1 MFGYLPGPAVCCQKA
16 ASVYRAHFCGLGTSL
31 HRQHGAWAR
40 WLVNRDSTFLALLG
54 SALSDAPPAL
64 QNTTCCNRFATP
76 RDLVADNA
84 VLQYTSAVT
93 LCALDAK
100 LDDDASD
107 ERGWRRWLARS
118 ASQALDTP
126 VSDALGLLHALR
138 FPVAPERAWM
148 AGQKHTE
155 QAPSNSLHDCAA
167 PTRAA
172 YEEITAHLA
181 HVANAP
187 QAKNALRQLGEN
199 LGLLIY
205 AQDAWD
211 DWAKDRRRGQ
221 FNPLHAFPDLA
232 GRREALLPVLKEAL
246 SAVRDAFDALLL
258 RRNRDLLRSVLIEG
272 AEQRVAQVADEKDD
286 PKKRREH
293 PQPPLEKTKRKRD
306 SCCDRYDKCEGS
318 CNCCDCCDCLRICRP
333 GRGGG
338 SSSLCDC
345 NPYDGDGC
353 ECCGCDCS

>member
-16 ASVYRAHFCGLGTSL
+16 AFVYRAHFCGLGTSL
-31 HRQHGAWAR
+31 HRHHGAWAR

-54 SALSDAPPAL
+54 SALMDVPPAL
-64 QNTTCCNRFATP
+64 CRTTCCNQFATP

-84 VLQYTSAVT
+84 VLRYTSAVT
-93 LCALDAK
+93 VCALDAK
-100 LDDDASD
+100 LDDDVQD
-107 ERGWRRWLARS
+107 ERGWRRWTAKS
-118 ASQALDTP
+118 ASRLLDTP

-138 FPVAPERAWM
+138 FPVAPVRAWM
-148 AGQKHTE
+148 AAQNHIE
-155 QAPSNSLHDCAA
+155 QASAGLRECSAPTCAA
-167 PTRAA
+167 YA
-172 YEEITAHLA
+172 EITAHLA
-181 HVANAP
+181 HVAEAP
-187 QAKNALRQLGEN
+187 QAGTALRQLGEN

-211 DWAKDRRRGQ
+211 DWAKDRKRGQ

-232 GRREALLPVLKEAL
+232 GRREALLPVLRQAL
-246 SAVRDAFDALLL
+246 AAIRDAFDALPL

-272 AEQRVAQVADEKDD
+272 AEQRVAQVAGEKED
-286 PKKRREH
+286 PKKRRKH
-293 PQPPLEKTKRKRD
+293 SQPPLEKTKPKRD
-306 SCCDRYDKCEGS
+306 SCWDKCDA
-318 CNCCDCCDCLRICRP
+318 CNCCDCCDCLRVCRP

-345 NPYDGDGC
+345 NPCDGDGC